1 MVTLQV
7 LQQGWWP
14 HQGVV
19 QGAETAW
26 AEGEN
31 GSREERAGEEV
42 SRLQLTLEQA
52 GGRDSVLLREEVEKQ
67 CHKKKMIK
75 LIIFL
80 FPFFLSPPPPP
91 FLPFISGGVHR
102 DWVGYPRRY
111 FAPGSKSWRCS
122 CVREEDLDN
131 PHVKL
136 YPDCDPT
143 SIRCKVDPNKLK
155 QLRE

>member
-1 MVTLQV
+1 MSQ
-7 LQQGWWP
+7 
-14 HQGVV
+14 
-19 QGAETAW
+19 
-26 AEGEN
+26 
-31 GSREERAGEEV
+31 
-42 SRLQLTLEQA
+42 
-52 GGRDSVLLREEVEKQ
+52 EKDAKIN
-67 CHKKKMIK
+67 H
-75 LIIFL
+75 LSLPF
-80 FPFFLSPPPPP
+80 FPFSPPPPP
-91 FLPFISGGVHR
+91 PPPPVLPFISGGVHR